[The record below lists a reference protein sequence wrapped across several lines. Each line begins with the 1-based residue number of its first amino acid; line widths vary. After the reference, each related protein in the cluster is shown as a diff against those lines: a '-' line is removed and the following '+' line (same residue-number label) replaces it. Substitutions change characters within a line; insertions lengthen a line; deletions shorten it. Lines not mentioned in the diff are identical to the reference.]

1 MRGKTV
7 KKLREFIKILIANT
21 PEEERTKSESQ
32 LYEEMKTL
40 WYTEGERGQKF
51 IDFVIK
57 GNIK

>member
-7 KKLREFIKILIANT
+7 KKLRNFIKILIENT
-21 PEEERTKSESQ
+21 PEEQRNKSESQ
-32 LYEEMKTL
+32 LYEEMKSL
-40 WYTEGERGQKF
+40 WYTQGQRGQKF